1 MIWESIYQYGI
12 IQMVAHASEERN
24 SLFVAS
30 HVSDKGREAPEL
42 TDVVPECGH
51 PVFIRLHI
59 LWRSAVF

>member
-1 MIWESIYQYGI
+1 MI
-12 IQMVAHASEERN
+12 AHASEERN
-24 SLFVAS
+24 SRFVAL

-59 LWRSAVF
+59 LWHSAVF